1 MNRSNI
7 NHHLI
12 HLCTHLLI
20 HSVLYSCFHFNS
32 MYLEVLASTRAPY
45 FIKEPTDTYVQRGK
59 SAVLDCLVGGSLKAA
74 ITWRKNGIAL
84 RDLSQDD
91 RRMIKPNGSLYFSK
105 VYHDTAENSDEGAY
119 QCEALT
125 RNDMNLDFQI
135 LSRTAR
141 LLVAGKPSL
150 RYQI

>member
-1 MNRSNI
+1 
-7 NHHLI
+7 
-12 HLCTHLLI
+12 
-20 HSVLYSCFHFNS
+20 

-91 RRMIKPNGSLYFSK
+91 RRMIKPDGSLYFSK
-105 VYHDTAENSDEGAY
+105 VNHDTAENSDEGAY

-135 LSRTAR
+135 LSRTE
-141 LLVAGKPSL
+141 LVTVRKNCHGITYSL
-150 RYQI
+150 IYTELW